1 MKYKGKKLEGRN
13 TDVLVLMR
21 GQDRIVFKA
30 EALDNYD
37 EFDKL
42 CSMPEPP
49 KRLRPGGI
57 QEANTSDPLYK
68 KALDQY
74 AENKVNYTIVR
85 SLAVSEDIVWD
96 NVHLDK
102 VETWGNWRKELEE
115 AGFTDIELMRVLQLC
130 TRVNCL
136 DEDLLDQAKEDF
148 LAEAHRQ
155 EE

>member
-21 GQDRIVFKA
+21 GQETIVFKA
-30 EALDNYD
+30 EAIDSYN

-42 CSMPEPP
+42 CIMPEPP

-57 QEANTSDPLYK
+57 QEPNPSDPVYLEAVNKYS
-68 KALDQY
+68 
-74 AENKVNYTIVR
+74 ENKVNYTIVK
-85 SLAVSEDIVWD
+85 SLLASTDIEWD

-102 VETWGNWRKELEE
+102 IETWGNWRKELEE
-115 AGFTDIELMRVLQLC
+115 SDFSDIELMRILQLC

-136 DEDLLDQAKEDF
+136 DEDLLDKAKEDF
-148 LAEAHRQ
+148 LAEAHQQ
-155 EE
+155 EK